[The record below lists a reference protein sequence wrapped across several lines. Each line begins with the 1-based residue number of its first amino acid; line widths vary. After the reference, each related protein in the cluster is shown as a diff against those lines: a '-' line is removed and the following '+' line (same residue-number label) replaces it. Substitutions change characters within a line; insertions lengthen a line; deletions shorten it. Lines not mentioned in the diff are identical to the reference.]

1 MNKLEKA
8 AEYLNSKG
16 FEALSMMNRVS
27 VLMLN
32 EDLTKRHWVDITSEK
47 IDYYAELYDDEY
59 GGYVMLKDMVAWA
72 DRQRESDIISLSLQ
86 ELIEAYNK
94 AMKDYKIIKDAL

>member
-1 MNKLEKA
+1 MNKFEKA

-16 FEALSMMNRVS
+16 FEALGMINGVC
-27 VLMLN
+27 VLMHN
-32 EDLTKRHWVDITSEK
+32 EDLTVREWVYITSEK

-59 GGYVMLKDMVAWA
+59 GGYVTLKEIVAWA
-72 DRQRESDIISLSLQ
+72 DKQRESYVIKMSIE

-94 AMKDYKIIKDAL
+94 AMKDYGIIKDAL